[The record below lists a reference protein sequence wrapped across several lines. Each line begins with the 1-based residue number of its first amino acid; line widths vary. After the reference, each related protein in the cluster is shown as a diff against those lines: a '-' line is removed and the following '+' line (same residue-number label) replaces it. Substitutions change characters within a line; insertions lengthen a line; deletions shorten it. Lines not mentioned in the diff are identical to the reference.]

1 MSLFSI
7 AIKDNCYFTLDK
19 KMRKNQQGTSYIGI
33 LLGIIALAFMLK
45 ITVAVWPLYWDDN
58 AINKQIADAV
68 ANSPNDITP
77 AKFSSQMGQK
87 FDMNNIR
94 DIKFNDIATVSTKDG
109 LQVTKKYEVRKNF
122 MLNIDI
128 VLTFEK
134 SFDKRS
140 VESK

>member
-1 MSLFSI
+1 
-7 AIKDNCYFTLDK
+7 
-19 KMRKNQQGTSYIGI
+19 MRKNQQGTSYIGI
-33 LLGIIALAFMLK
+33 LLGIIAFAFMLK
-45 ITVAVWPLYWDDN
+45 IIVAVWPSYWDDR
-58 AINKQIADAV
+58 AINDQIEDV
-68 ANSPNDITP
+68 IKNSPSDITP
-77 AKFSSQMGQK
+77 AKFSSEIGKK

-140 VESK
+140 I

>member
-1 MSLFSI
+1 
-7 AIKDNCYFTLDK
+7 
-19 KMRKNQQGTSYIGI
+19 MRKNQQGTSYIGI

-45 ITVAVWPLYWDDN
+45 IIVAVWPLYWDDR
-58 AINKQIADAV
+58 AIDQQIV
-68 ANSPNDITP
+68 EQIKNSPADISP
-77 AKFSSQMGQK
+77 AKFSSEVGK
-87 FDMNNIR
+87 RLEMNNIR
-94 DIKFNDIATVSTKDG
+94 DIKFDDIATVSTQDG

>member
-1 MSLFSI
+1 
-7 AIKDNCYFTLDK
+7 
-19 KMRKNQQGTSYIGI
+19 MRKNQQGTSYIGI

-45 ITVAVWPLYWDDN
+45 IIVAVWPLYWDDH
-58 AINKQIADAV
+58 AIDQQIVEQIQSSSA
-68 ANSPNDITP
+68 DITP
-77 AKFSSQMGQK
+77 SKFSSEVGRRLE
-87 FDMNNIR
+87 MNNIR
-94 DIKFNDIATVSTKDG
+94 DIKFDDIATVSTQDG